1 MNKENTAILL
11 KDFPNLYKQYYLP
24 MEQTCM
30 CWGFDIKDGWFK
42 LIYDLSLKLEQVSHT
57 TEATQVKEKF
67 GGLRFYYTGATE
79 EGAKLIN
86 KAKKMSYHICEKCG
100 KKGVLREDIGW
111 VRTLCLKHYK
121 ECKEPKQLLKKWH
134 RRKENG

>member
-86 KAKKMSYHICEKCG
+86 KAEKMSYHICEECG

-121 ECKEPKQLLKKWH
+121 EQKEPKQLLKKWH